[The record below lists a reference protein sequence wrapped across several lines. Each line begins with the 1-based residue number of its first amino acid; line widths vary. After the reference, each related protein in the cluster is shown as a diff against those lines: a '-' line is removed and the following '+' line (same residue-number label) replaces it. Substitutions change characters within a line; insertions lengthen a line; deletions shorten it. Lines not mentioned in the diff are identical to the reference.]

1 LRAQLGPVGVWMRG
15 TVPTPAQ
22 RSAAKEIE
30 GLGYGALWFSEDHKT
45 REAFAHGAL
54 LLSETQRITIATG
67 IANIW
72 IRDATTMVAGAATL
86 ADGWGD
92 RFLLG
97 IGASHGPIVSRR
109 GHDWGKPLTFMKRYL
124 DAMDAAPYE
133 GPVPAGGVPVVLAA
147 LGPKMTALAGE
158 RSGGAHPYFV
168 PPEHTAKA
176 RAVLGDG
183 PLLAPEQ
190 GVILETDPVRARAIA
205 RDHMKFYL
213 ALPNYTNNLAT
224 LGFGAEDV
232 ADGGSDRLVDA
243 LVAWGDADAIAARV
257 KAHHDAGADH
267 VCIQAL
273 GPDIDDVMRQLRALA
288 PVLLNSPGSVR

>member
-1 LRAQLGPVGVWMRG
+1 LRAQLGSVGVWMRG

-22 RSAAKEIE
+22 RSAVKEIE
-30 GLGYGALWFSEDHKT
+30 ALGYGALWFSEDHLT

-54 LLSETQRITIATG
+54 LLSETQQITIATG

-72 IRDATTMVAGAATL
+72 IRDATAMVAGAATL
-86 ADGWGD
+86 ADSWGE

-97 IGASHGPIVSRR
+97 IGVSHAPIVSRR

-124 DAMDAAPYE
+124 DAMDAAPYQ
-133 GPVPAGGVPVVLAA
+133 GPGPAGGVPMVLAA

-158 RSGGAHPYFV
+158 RSAGAHPYSV

-213 ALPNYTNNLAT
+213 ALPNYTNNLAK
-224 LGFGAEDV
+224 LGFGAEDI
-232 ADGGSDRLVDA
+232 AGGGSDRLVDS
-243 LVAWGDADAIAARV
+243 LVAWGDADSIAARV

-267 VCIQAL
+267 VCVQAL
-273 GPDIDDVMRQLRALA
+273 GPDIDDVMGQLRALA
-288 PVLLNSPGSVR
+288 PVLLSSPGSAR